1 MSTSGAASPACFIRA
16 PNTVAALDLGADGSA
31 GLKGFDQVPVL
42 NKGFDM
48 VTFPAFMLPLGVGK
62 DDHENQ
68 GH

>member
-1 MSTSGAASPACFIRA
+1 MRPARLRIGCA
-16 PNTVAALDLGADGSA
+16 GMALHLGADGSA

-42 NKGFDM
+42 NKGFGM
-48 VTFPAFMLPLGVGK
+48 VTFPALMLSLAVGK

>member
-1 MSTSGAASPACFIRA
+1 M
-16 PNTVAALDLGADGSA
+16 ALHLGADGSA

-42 NKGFDM
+42 NKAFDM
-48 VTFPAFMLPLGVGK
+48 VTFPALMLPLGVGK

>member
-1 MSTSGAASPACFIRA
+1 MRLAPLASFQA
-16 PNTVAALDLGADGSA
+16 PNTVTALHLGADGSA

-42 NKGFDM
+42 NKAFDI
-48 VTFPAFMLPLGVGK
+48 VTMPALMLPLCIGK

>member
-1 MSTSGAASPACFIRA
+1 M
-16 PNTVAALDLGADGSA
+16 ALHLGADGSA

-42 NKGFDM
+42 NKAFDM
-48 VTFPAFMLPLGVGK
+48 VTMLALMQPLGVRK

>member
-1 MSTSGAASPACFIRA
+1 VRLAPLASFQA
-16 PNTVAALDLGADGSA
+16 PNTVTALHLGADGSA

-48 VTFPAFMLPLGVGK
+48 VTFPALMLPLGVGK

>member
-1 MSTSGAASPACFIRA
+1 MRPARLRIGCA
-16 PNTVAALDLGADGSA
+16 GMALHLGADGSA

-42 NKGFDM
+42 NKAFDI
-48 VTFPAFMLPLGVGK
+48 VTMPALMLPLCIGK

>member
-1 MSTSGAASPACFIRA
+1 M
-16 PNTVAALDLGADGSA
+16 ALHFGTDGSA

-42 NKGFDM
+42 NKAFDI
-48 VTFPAFMLPLGVGK
+48 VTMPALMLPLCIGK

>member
-42 NKGFDM
+42 NKAFDI
-48 VTFPAFMLPLGVGK
+48 VTMPALMLPLSKCK
-62 DDHENQ
+62 DDYENQ